1 MLTLNKNKIEQAA
14 SALKSVLR
22 PTDLVW
28 APRLVPGCQQLY
40 LKAENWQVTG
50 SFKVRGAYYKMSLM
64 TTEEKARG
72 VVACS
77 AGNHAQ
83 GVALAAERA
92 GIQAT
97 IFIPS
102 VAPLSKIEATSRY
115 QGVTVKIVDGVY
127 DDAYA
132 AARVFEKTNGGVFI
146 HPFDDEQ
153 VIAGQGTIGLEILR
167 QFRKFKDPKELD
179 AVIVPVGGGGLI
191 SGVAVAI
198 KKSNLAPNCKIYGV
212 QAAGAASMANSMQAK
227 QRTSLSSVATFA
239 DGIAVKHPG
248 EVTFEY
254 CRDYVDEIVTVT
266 DDEIAIAILNL
277 MEQQKFIAEGAGAV
291 AVAAAMFNKLPLAGK
306 KVCAIVSG
314 GNIDVN
320 NLPRVINRGLLATG
334 RLAHITIELIE
345 KPGQLMGVSKIIA
358 DCGANVVDLV
368 HNPGRENTDIASC
381 LLRLTIETKDKTH
394 RDSVIQTLA
403 EHGYRILGD

>member
-1 MLTLNKNKIEQAA
+1 MLTYNKIQKAA
-14 SALKSVLR
+14 SVLKQVLR
-22 PTDLVW
+22 PTDMVW
-28 APRLVPGCQQLY
+28 APRLVPGCEQLY

-64 TTEEKARG
+64 TDEEKARG
-72 VVACS
+72 VIACS

-83 GVALAAERA
+83 GVALAAQRA
-92 GIQAT
+92 GIDAT

-102 VAPLSKIEATSRY
+102 IAPISKIEATERY
-115 QGVTVKIVDGVY
+115 GVRVVIVDGVY
-127 DDAYA
+127 DDAYQ
-132 AARVFEKTNGGVFI
+132 AAREFEQTNGGVFI

-153 VIAGQGTIGLEILR
+153 VIAGQGTIGLEILDQYR
-167 QFRKFKDPKELD
+167 AKGKILNDLD
-179 AVIVPVGGGGLI
+179 AIIVPVGGGGLI

-198 KKSNLAPNCKIYGV
+198 KKSNRAKNCKVYGV
-212 QAAGAASMANSMQAK
+212 QAAGAASMAQSMATQ
-227 QRTSLSSVATFA
+227 QRQSLEQVATFA

-248 EVTFEY
+248 ELTYNY
-254 CRDYVDEIVTVT
+254 CSEYVDEIVTVT
-266 DDEIAIAILNL
+266 DDEIAIAILHL

-306 KVCAIVSG
+306 NVCAIVSG

-334 RLAHITIELIE
+334 RLSHLTIELIE
-345 KPGQLMGVSKIIA
+345 RPGQLMGVSKIIA

-381 LLRLTIETKDKTH
+381 ILRLTIETKDKAH
-394 RDSVIQTLA
+394 RDTVIQTLT
-403 EHGYRILGD
+403 EHGYKVL

>member
-1 MLTLNKNKIEQAA
+1 MLTYNKIQKAA
-14 SALKSVLR
+14 SVLKQVLR
-22 PTDLVW
+22 PTDMVW
-28 APRLVPGCQQLY
+28 APRLVPGCEQLY

-64 TTEEKARG
+64 TDEEKARG
-72 VVACS
+72 VIACS

-83 GVALAAERA
+83 GVALAAQRA
-92 GIQAT
+92 GIDAT

-102 VAPLSKIEATSRY
+102 IAPISKIEATERY
-115 QGVTVKIVDGVY
+115 GVRVVIVDGVY
-127 DDAYA
+127 DDAYQ
-132 AARVFEKTNGGVFI
+132 AAREFERSHGGVFI

-153 VIAGQGTIGLEILR
+153 VIAGQGTIGLEILDQYR
-167 QFRKFKDPKELD
+167 AKGKILNELD
-179 AVIVPVGGGGLI
+179 AIVVPVGGGGLI
-191 SGVAVAI
+191 SGVSVAI
-198 KKSNLAPNCKIYGV
+198 KKSNRAKNCKVYGV
-212 QAAGAASMANSMQAK
+212 QAAGAASMAQSMAAQ
-227 QRTSLSSVATFA
+227 QRQSLDHVATFA

-248 EVTFEY
+248 ELTYTY
-254 CRDYVDEIVTVT
+254 CQEFVDEIVTVT
-266 DDEIAIAILNL
+266 DDEIAIAILHL

-306 KVCAIVSG
+306 NVCAIVSG

-334 RLAHITIELIE
+334 RLSHLTIELIE
-345 KPGQLMGVSKIIA
+345 RPGQLMGVSKLIA

-381 LLRLTIETKDKTH
+381 ILRLTVETKDRAH
-394 RDSVIQTLA
+394 RDMVIQTLIN
-403 EHGYRILGD
+403 HGYKILGD